1 MNKMKFYKIL
11 LIFAISVCTLIF
23 VSSIV
28 LAVYFKESAFFSKG
42 VPFFVYCVLLIAL
55 YSKEKELEKHK
66 TVDPFL
72 IFTIKEM
79 GKDLKRYEEKYGKL
93 PEEEKKEEEP
103 NEEKKEE

>member
-11 LIFAISVCTLIF
+11 LIFAISVCALVF

-28 LAVYFKESAFFSKG
+28 MAAYFKNVAFLSDG
-42 VPFFVYCVLLIAL
+42 VPFFVYCVLMIAL
-55 YSKEKELEKHK
+55 YSKEREIEKHQIAGK
-66 TVDPFL
+66 GIVL
-72 IFTIKEM
+72 ITLKQM
-79 GKDLKRYEEKYGKL
+79 CDLTRYKRLYGEL

>member
-11 LIFAISVCTLIF
+11 LIFAISVCALVF

-28 LAVYFKESAFFSKG
+28 MAAYFKNVAFLSDG
-42 VPFFVYCVLLIAL
+42 VPFFVYCMLMMAL
-55 YSKEKELEKHK
+55 YAKEKEIEKHK
-66 TVDPFL
+66 TVGPFL

-93 PEEEKKEEEP
+93 PEEEKKEEES